1 MDREQHPPW
10 HGGAKARRD
19 RSDVHKDKSRQQRR
33 SNIGTPAQIIASSS
47 SGFQRILTV
56 KVSRVISPIAY
67 LHCKDHEYQE
77 ERLCKGWLLADE
89 VASLGSH
96 FNSRYLEFDVDI
108 PTPRNVTFS
117 CKSAE

>member
-1 MDREQHPPW
+1 MVEPKLAGIGVTFTKTNLGNNGVQILVP
-10 HGGAKARRD
+10 
-19 RSDVHKDKSRQQRR
+19 QRR
-33 SNIGTPAQIIASSS
+33 LSLQARQAFSE
-47 SGFQRILTV
+47 ILTV

-67 LHCKDHEYQE
+67 LHCKDHEYQQ

-96 FNSRYLEFDVDI
+96 FNSRYLEFDIDI

-117 CKSAE
+117 SKSAE